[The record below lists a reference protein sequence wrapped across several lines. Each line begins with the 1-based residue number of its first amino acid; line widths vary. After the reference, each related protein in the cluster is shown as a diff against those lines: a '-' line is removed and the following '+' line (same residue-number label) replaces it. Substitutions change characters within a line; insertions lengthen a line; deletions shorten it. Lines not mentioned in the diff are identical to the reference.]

1 VSKNFSVW
9 HYLKYFRFNSIFLK
23 NFVII
28 LSLVATAI
36 ISIGFIFSYYNGQII
51 NEEISDYNAD
61 RLSRMKDTVDALFL
75 SADELAL
82 NFSVDPDVKKFISMN
97 RAEVNDDYSDFVETV
112 KRIQTRFGIYSL
124 SGSMDNSVFIY
135 SENLDYVVGTS
146 GNTGMRVNVFDDEF
160 YVNQT
165 KTLRGKNFRI
175 TNTSFKNEDSISIF
189 RAFPIDAGA
198 KKTGVIQI
206 NIEIR
211 ALRQLINSKE
221 SKYNNIFITEGDT
234 VVYSLDDKNVG
245 RKKDDVREISDAE
258 IDGDRVIRRNFDG
271 EKQVLSTADGE
282 YNNLKYILIT
292 HLQEYTN
299 KTETMNSFIFYLVIL
314 LFILSVIASFAAS
327 IFLFRPI
334 DDIYSLLESP
344 KDTPEKKRNLG
355 EISRIKDFILILMG
369 ENSKIKSELV
379 NRVRALKEAQAQA
392 LQSQISPHFLYNTL
406 ENIKWMTV
414 ELTNSENDASEMIV
428 KLSQLLRMSLSGNAG
443 LITADAE
450 ITMTR
455 LYIDIQCLRYSD
467 KIDVIWDIDGD
478 LLKFK
483 IPKFT
488 LQPLVE
494 NAIYHG
500 VRPKSGKGII
510 KISLKETAGLINITV
525 SDNGIGMNKEVY
537 ERIVSELSDNISVSV
552 GNKRIGIQNVHRR
565 IKLLYGDEFGVSL
578 ENQGGVTVNVKFPC
592 RI

>member
-1 VSKNFSVW
+1 MSKNFSVW

-36 ISIGFIFSYYNGQII
+36 ISIGFLISHYNGQII

-61 RLSRMKDTVDALFL
+61 RLARMKDTVDALFL

-82 NFSVDPDVKKFISMN
+82 NFSVDPDVKKFISMS
-97 RAEVNDDYSDFVETV
+97 REEMSGDYSDFVETV

-135 SENLDYVVGTS
+135 SEKLDYVVGTS
-146 GNTGMRVNVFDDEF
+146 GNTGMRTSVFDDVF
-160 YVNQT
+160 YANQM
-165 KTLRGKNFRI
+165 KTLSEKNFRV

-189 RAFPIDAGA
+189 RALPIDAGA

-211 ALRQLINSKE
+211 VLRQLINSKE

-234 VVYSLDDKNVG
+234 VIYSLDDKNIG
-245 RKKDDVREISDAE
+245 RKKEDVREMSGVE
-258 IDGDRVIRRNFDG
+258 IDGGGVTGRSFDG
-271 EKQVLSTADGE
+271 EKQVLSTSDGE
-282 YNNLKYILIT
+282 YNNLKYTLIT
-292 HLQEYTN
+292 HLREYTD

-314 LFILSVIASFAAS
+314 LFILSIIASFAAS
-327 IFLFRPI
+327 VFLFRPI

-344 KDTPEKKRNLG
+344 KDTDEKSGG
-355 EISRIKDFILILMG
+355 EIRRIKDFILILMG
-369 ENSKIKSELV
+369 ENSEIKSELL
-379 NRVRALKEAQAQA
+379 NRVRALKEAQANA

-414 ELTNSENDASEMIV
+414 ELTNSENAASEMIV
-428 KLSQLLRMSLSGNAG
+428 KLSRLLRMSLSGSDG
-443 LITADAE
+443 LITADEE
-450 ITMTR
+450 ITMTK

-467 KIDVIWDIDGD
+467 KIDVAWDIDGAS
-478 LLKFK
+478 KEIK
-483 IPKFT
+483 MPKFT

-494 NAIYHG
+494 NAVYHG
-500 VRPKSGKGII
+500 IRPKNGTGTI
-510 KISLKETAGLINITV
+510 KISLKETDGLINIAV
-525 SDNGIGMNKEVY
+525 SDNGVGMAKDIY
-537 ERIVSELSDNISVSV
+537 ERTVSELSDNISVSA

-578 ENQGGVTVNVKFPC
+578 ENQGGVTVNVKFPR